1 MEVVLTFPPFI
12 TLPSG
17 KQPASSHLQETVLM
31 GLLIM
36 SALGWVSLWTSHTG
50 LVSQTGFILSQD

>member
-36 SALGWVSLWTSHTG
+36 SALG
-50 LVSQTGFILSQD
+50 